1 MFKRF
6 NKGFIIAAIGALA
19 IILTGCGE
27 SKYVDAEKMQR
38 ISLKNS
44 QATAKKSL
52 NDLQKALQHGQIRNA
67 VLIKLY
73 AKQVK
78 EINPDFSPIIDELK
92 KDSGING
99 VLFKGLKIRLED
111 NILKYQAARE
121 TFDASKKSDQDYYDL
136 ISKNKSTVIPEFDAI
151 IGASGIAVYND
162 ALSDVINALADMSN
176 DKLPRIDGKK
186 SSDFYKET
194 GAKNVGAGT
203 MLVGNDNY
211 GQWKQ
216 DSSGNS
222 FWAFYGQMA
231 MLNTVM
237 NMGMG
242 GSPYYYNSWYSSRP
256 YSSYNDYYGSRYSS
270 SKYRNKRSSLNKHY
284 KISSKTHG
292 SYASKKYLKSNPS
305 VSKKFNKF
313 DNQFAAKRPQS
324 KVLNRTN
331 VKPKRSV
338 SKIGNGKKYGS
349 QFGSKSTRGSSG
361 TRSAVRGK

>member
-6 NKGFIIAAIGALA
+6 KKGIFIAAIGALA
-19 IILTGCGE
+19 ISLTGCGE

-38 ISLKNS
+38 INLKNS
-44 QATAKKSL
+44 HASAEKSL
-52 NDLQKALQHGQIRNA
+52 NELEKALQQGQIRNA
-67 VLIKLY
+67 RLITLY
-73 AKQVK
+73 ADQVK
-78 EINPDFSPIIDELK
+78 TINPSLAMIVDELK
-92 KDSGING
+92 KDSGVNG
-99 VLFKGLKIRLED
+99 VLYQGLKTRLKENASVSQSVRSALD
-111 NILKYQAARE
+111 S
-121 TFDASKKSDQDYYDL
+121 SKKSDQDYL
-136 ISKNKSTVIPEFDAI
+136 TALTKNKSVVIPEYDAI
-151 IGASGIAVYND
+151 IGASAIAVYND

-231 MLNTVM
+231 MLNSLM
-237 NMGMG
+237 NIG
-242 GSPYYYNSWYSSRP
+242 GSPYYYNSWYSQRP

-270 SKYRNKRSSLNKHY
+270 SKYRSTRNGLNKHY

-292 SYASKKYLKSNPS
+292 SPAAKKYVKTNPS
-305 VSKKFNKF
+305 VSKKFSKF

-324 KVLNRTN
+324 KVLNRTTA
-331 VKPKRSV
+331 KPTRSV
-338 SKIGNGKKYGS
+338 SKIGSGSKYGS
-349 QFGSKSTRGSSG
+349 QFGGSKTTRSTSG
-361 TRSAVRGK
+361 TRSSSRGK